1 MQNDDRQTPETYFI
15 SLASQGVKFPLE
27 VNDDVINNIVSDI
40 RLHKPRIYFP
50 FYWKNVDVKRLDP
63 VLLKI
68 KPDDLKK
75 TLFNIKTLVAERYPK
90 KLHWMESINIFH
102 LMGILR
108 KLSKADDA
116 SSNEIEK
123 FIKKEFRA
131 DSKKISQNTIIDI
144 SSLTSL
150 SVAKKTELKDAMDL
164 VTVFITNPELFQYY
178 GYYQM
183 HYYGGI
189 NSTINKMKEYIDGN
203 DPCKIVLPQ
212 TLIGLASI
220 HIDRYPWYGNIDILH
235 DLFDQLPNPLKSNI
249 DSIFHEYLK
258 NGR

>member
-15 SLASQGVKFPLE
+15 SLAAQGVKFPLE
-27 VNDDVINNIVSDI
+27 VNEDVINNIVSDI

-50 FYWKNVDVKRLDP
+50 FYWKNVDVKRLDS

-75 TLFNIKTLVAERYPK
+75 TLFNIKILVGERYPY

-102 LMGILR
+102 LMGIFR
-108 KLSKADDA
+108 KLSKVDDTL
-116 SSNEIEK
+116 SNEIEK
-123 FIKKEFRA
+123 FIREEFRA
-131 DSKKISQNTIIDI
+131 DFKKISQYTIIDI
-144 SSLTSL
+144 SSLIAV
-150 SVAKKTELKDAMDL
+150 SVAKKTELKDAMGL
-164 VTVFITNPELFQYY
+164 VNVFMTNPELFKYY

-189 NSTINKMKEYIDGN
+189 NSTINKMKEYIGVD
-203 DPCKIVLPQ
+203 DPCQIVIPQ

-220 HIDRYPWYGNIDILH
+220 HIDRYPWYGNINILH
-235 DLFDQLPNPLKSNI
+235 DLFDQLPQTLKNNTS
-249 DSIFHEYLK
+249 SIFYDFLK